1 VVISN
6 QKDFHVRQSYT
17 YLGEINNLFISFKTQ
32 QIGQVQ
38 RNSSKKPRPSI
49 PTQDIRPAPPVPS
62 FVKKKVT
69 HPLDGL
75 TYQLSSNVKTDVSN
89 SGDQGEPKMRIKGY
103 DDILAEYFY
112 DFSKEQSVIN

>member
-1 VVISN
+1 M
-6 QKDFHVRQSYT
+6 Y
-17 YLGEINNLFISFKTQ
+17 ISFKTQ

-38 RNSSKKPRPSI
+38 RNSSKKPRPSV
-49 PTQDIRPAPPVPS
+49 PTPDRPAPAIPI
-62 FVKKKVT
+62 VKKKVT

>member
-1 VVISN
+1 VSHFPI
-6 QKDFHVRQSYT
+6 HP
-17 YLGEINNLFISFKTQ
+17 YLTFLYFREINNLFISFKTQ

-75 TYQLSSNVKTDVSN
+75 TYQLSSNVKTDISN

>member
-1 VVISN
+1 MG
-6 QKDFHVRQSYT
+6 RQSYT

-32 QIGQVQ
+32 QIGQV
-38 RNSSKKPRPSI
+38 SKKKARPSV
-49 PTQDIRPAPPVPS
+49 PTPDRPAPKIPI
-62 FVKKKVT
+62 VKKKVT

-75 TYQLSSNVKTDVSN
+75 TYQLSSNVKTDISN
-89 SGDQGEPKMRIKGY
+89 SGDQAGPTMRIRGY

>member
-1 VVISN
+1 M
-6 QKDFHVRQSYT
+6 
-17 YLGEINNLFISFKTQ
+17 FISFKTQ

-49 PTQDIRPAPPVPS
+49 QTQDIRPAPPVPS

-75 TYQLSSNVKTDVSN
+75 TYQLSSNVKTDISN

-112 DFSKEQSVIN
+112 DFSKEQSVINWFLQK

>member
-1 VVISN
+1 MSHLPI
-6 QKDFHVRQSYT
+6 HPHLT
-17 YLGEINNLFISFKTQ
+17 YFFYFREINNLYISFKTQ

-38 RNSSKKPRPSI
+38 RNSSKKPRPSV
-49 PTQDIRPAPPVPS
+49 PTPDRPAPAIPI
-62 FVKKKVT
+62 VKKKVT